1 MSKAITFDT
10 LRYAKKLREAGVSEK
25 AAEVQAEALKEVIE
39 DNLATKSDIW
49 EVKRDI
55 EIVRSDLKKDIEILK
70 RDLTLRIGAMFA
82 ASISI
87 LSFVL
92 TVLNKVN

>member
-55 EIVRSDLKKDIEILK
+55 EILRKDIEILK